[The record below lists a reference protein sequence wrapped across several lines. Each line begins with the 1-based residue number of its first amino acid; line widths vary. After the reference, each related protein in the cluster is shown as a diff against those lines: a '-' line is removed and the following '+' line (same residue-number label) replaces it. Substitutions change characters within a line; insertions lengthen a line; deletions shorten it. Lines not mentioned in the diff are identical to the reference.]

1 MDIGRV
7 YSNLVVVIEK
17 HDHIL
22 TVPKIFWSGNN
33 ADLPRTF
40 RSAFSAQKAKIKTY
54 CATFAYV

>member
-33 ADLPRTF
+33 ADYHELFDRLFPPKR
-40 RSAFSAQKAKIKTY
+40 RK
-54 CATFAYV
+54 